1 MDFFQHQE
9 LARRNTRLLLLYYV
23 SAVVLIVAAV
33 YVATFLIF
41 HRQAGGWDPY
51 LADPRRLWDPLWFLC
66 STALTLGL
74 IGSGAGYKI
83 LQLSGDGGATLAEQ
97 LGGSRVAPDSTD
109 PAERRLLNVVEEMA
123 IAAGLPVPR
132 VYLLGDEAGINAF
145 AAGFTADHAVIG
157 VTRGCLERLTR
168 DELQGVVAH
177 EFSHI
182 QNGDMRLNLRLLGV
196 LNGILLI
203 ALVGYAVLRVLSF
216 GGTSSSSSRRSG
228 GDDNKKGGGAL
239 VAVLLIGLALLV
251 IGGIGVFFARLI
263 QAAVSR
269 QREFLADA
277 AAVQFT
283 RNPGG
288 LAGALRK
295 IARQV
300 SGSRLDSAQAR
311 IASHLFFANA
321 LSASWGDWFATHPP
335 LGDRLRRLDPA
346 GAGAADPAADRDA
359 DTDPAAPE
367 LVTGLTAGLAGASMM
382 TAAETTT
389 PARRLS
395 PAAAAARIGAPPV
408 TAMAGAAAR
417 LAGLPPAWRVAA
429 RDPQG
434 AAAVMIGLL
443 LAPPG
448 TPARAVQETLLRQR
462 APANWRDAVAG
473 LEPVGGTLPRA
484 ARLPLLDLAAATLAG
499 QPAPARQIVCDLL
512 GALARADGEIDLFEY
527 LLLRLADQRLDP
539 RSAQAP
545 PRLRQY
551 YSIKGVQPEAA
562 CLLGA
567 LARTGADTEAAAAS
581 AFAAAVQQMG
591 DDGRS
596 WTLPPAAACG
606 LPQVDAALTLLT
618 QAVPAIQRRLLEAAA
633 AAIASDGVIS
643 VDEDELFRAVAETF
657 GCPAPL
663 LAA

>member
-33 YVATFLIF
+33 YLATFLIF
-41 HRQAGGWDPY
+41 HRQTGGMDPY
-51 LADPRRLWDPLWFLC
+51 LADPRRLWDPLWFLW
-66 STALTLGL
+66 STALTLAL

-157 VTRGCLERLTR
+157 VTRGCLEQLSR

-228 GDDNKKGGGAL
+228 DGDNKKGGGAL
-239 VAVLLIGLALLV
+239 VAVLLVGLALLV

-346 GAGAADPAADRDA
+346 GTGVADSAASADA
-359 DTDPAAPE
+359 DDDAPE
-367 LVTGLTAGLAGASMM
+367 QVTGLTAALAGASML
-382 TAAETTT
+382 TAAETAA
-389 PARRLS
+389 PARRIS

-408 TAMAGAAAR
+408 TAVAGAAAR
-417 LAGLPPAWRVAA
+417 LAELPPAWRAAA

-448 TPARAVQETLLRQR
+448 TPVRAVQETLLRQR
-462 APANWRDAVAG
+462 APANWREAVAG

-484 ARLPLLDLAAATLAG
+484 ARLPLLELAAATLAG
-499 QPAPARQIVCDLL
+499 QPAPARQTVCDLL

-527 LLLRLADQRLDP
+527 LLLRLADRRLDP
-539 RSAQAP
+539 RAAQAP

-567 LARTGADTEAAAAS
+567 LARTGADTEAAAAT
-581 AFAAAVQQMG
+581 AFAAAAQHLG

-606 LPQVDAALTLLT
+606 LDQVDAALVLLT
-618 QAVPAIQRRLLEAAA
+618 QAVPAVQRRLLEAAA

-657 GCPAPL
+657 GCPAPP